1 MSQGSTAAMSRTS
14 WLVAGLAVAL
24 GALAPAAAAA
34 CARDVADLRHDGVEV
49 RFAVEVADTEEA
61 RARGLM
67 FREDLP
73 RFAGMLFVYDAPQ
86 LATFWMENTPL
97 PLDMLFFD
105 AAGVMVNL
113 HENAVPFSRE
123 IIVGGEDVLFVLE
136 INGGLAS
143 ALGIGIGA
151 ELRHPSVDPD
161 RAAWP
166 CE

>member
-1 MSQGSTAAMSRTS
+1 MRIRVSAAAVLVAVLATALPATAACER
-14 WLVAGLAVAL
+14 A
-24 GALAPAAAAA
+24 
-34 CARDVADLRHDGVEV
+34 VADLRDDGVQV
-49 RFAVEVADTEEA
+49 RFAVEVADTDEL

-73 RFAGMLFVYDAPQ
+73 RFAGMLFVYDEPQ

-105 AAGVMVNL
+105 EAGVMVNL

-136 INGGLAS
+136 INGGLARELG
-143 ALGIGIGA
+143 LGIGT
-151 ELRHPSVDPD
+151 ELRHPAIDPD
-161 RAAWP
+161 AAAWP
-166 CE
+166 CD